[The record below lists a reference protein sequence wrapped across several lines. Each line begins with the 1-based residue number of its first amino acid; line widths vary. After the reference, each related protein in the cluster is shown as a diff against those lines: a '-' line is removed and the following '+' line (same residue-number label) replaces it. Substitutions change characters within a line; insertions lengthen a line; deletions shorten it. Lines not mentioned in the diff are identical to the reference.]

1 MKLELHP
8 NKKFSYIPA
17 ISAYS
22 SGVVPSPNYCL
33 VGLRFNEPLN
43 FLSALKYL
51 DEYLPTVNLDPL
63 NIVSFEFRSPQPFSF
78 AGFDDFNTVYFNEL
92 GRRKLLIDQINPIAR
107 TNVSPALAHL
117 AEPVLFGLHV
127 LKEASQL
134 NNDFVVAGSGEV
146 KGPLDPKNIIARGDL
161 SQRGLEEKVNVVL
174 EEMLN
179 RLLLLK
185 EKYVEPTE
193 INVYTVHQIPNLID
207 IINDHLPGLAKCSV
221 HLWKCAPPI
230 LEVEFEMDLRAL
242 SNQLLIQ

>member
-22 SGVVPSPNYCL
+22 SGVVPSLGYCL

-43 FLSALKYL
+43 FLSALNYL
-51 DEYLPTVNLDPL
+51 YDYLPRVDLDPF
-63 NIVSFEFRSPQPFSF
+63 NIVSFEFRCPQPFSF

-92 GRRKLLIDQINPIAR
+92 GRRKLLIGEINPIAR
-107 TNVSPALAHL
+107 TNVSPLL
-117 AEPVLFGLHV
+117 TELSEPVLFGSHV
-127 LKEASQL
+127 LKETSQL

-146 KGPLDPKNIIARGDL
+146 KGPLDPGNIIARADL
-161 SQRGLEEKVNVVL
+161 SQRGLEEKVNFVL

-179 RLLLLK
+179 RLLTLK
-185 EKYVEPTE
+185 EKYIEPTE
-193 INVYTVHQIPNLID
+193 INVYTVHHIPNLID
-207 IINDHLPGLAKCSV
+207 IINDHLPGLAKSCV

-230 LEVEFEMDLRAL
+230 LEVEFEMDLRLL
-242 SNQLLIQ
+242 SNQLLIH